1 MNGTTHRPDWHLD
14 AVLYQLHV
22 KAFRDSN
29 SNSDGFG
36 DFLGLS
42 QKLDYI
48 KQPAVNCIWL
58 LPFYPSPLKDD
69 GYDIAHCTDIHPN
82 YGSLQDFTA
91 FIDAAHA
98 LTLEMVTPEEREFM
112 DGHYAKDARMRI
124 NVGIRRRLA
133 PLMDNGRDETRQ

>member
-1 MNGTTHRPDWHLD
+1 MNGTTHRHDWHLD
-14 AVLYQLHV
+14 AVTYQLHV
-22 KAFRDSN
+22 KAF
-29 SNSDGFG
+29 
-36 DFLGLS
+36 
-42 QKLDYI
+42 
-48 KQPAVNCIWL
+48 C
-58 LPFYPSPLKDD
+58 
-69 GYDIAHCTDIHPN
+69 HCTDIHPS